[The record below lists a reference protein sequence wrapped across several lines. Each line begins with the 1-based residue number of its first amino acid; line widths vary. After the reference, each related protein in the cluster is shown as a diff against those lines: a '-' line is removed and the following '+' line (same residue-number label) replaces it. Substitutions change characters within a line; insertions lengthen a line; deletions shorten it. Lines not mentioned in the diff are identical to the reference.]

1 MLLSFSVSNF
11 LSFKDE
17 VQITFE
23 ASNEKDKP
31 DNYNRISKQTILKSL
46 AVYGPNA
53 SGKSNILIAIKFAVG
68 FILNCTS
75 SKATSKIKVTPFL
88 LNTATENSPTR
99 FEFEFLLKKKIY
111 RYRFVVSSEAVINES
126 LDILNTEDDTYDNLF
141 IRKNSHITLN
151 SQFGDDELVD
161 KTRKNVLYLS
171 VLAQWNS
178 KIAMDIVGWFDN
190 FSFARGNGPQPFRVS
205 PEFTDLLST
214 HLIDAIKA
222 ADFGI
227 ESIKNEESVDREED
241 FPEGFPHELKNLLL
255 SGEIKRVPEIKTY
268 HSKYD
273 ENNKPVGTVEFTLD
287 KEESDGTAK
296 FISLLPDLLPVLAKG
311 GVFVVDELENN
322 LHTLLTRFIIEIF
335 HNKEINSKGAQL
347 LLTTHDASL
356 LSSNLFRLDQLW
368 VVSKDKYGVSDLYS
382 LSDFDDVDK
391 IKMNELS
398 NYYLNG
404 KFGGIPLLQK
414 NKFLK
419 IN

>member
-17 VQITFE
+17 VQIMFE
-23 ASNEKDKP
+23 ASDEKGKS
-31 DNYNRISKQTILKSL
+31 DNYKRISKQSILKSL
-46 AVYGPNA
+46 AIYGPNA
-53 SGKSNILIAIKFAVG
+53 SGKSNILIAIKFAVN

-75 SKATSKIKVTPFL
+75 SKATSKIKVMPFL
-88 LNTATENSPTR
+88 LNTATENNPAY
-99 FEFEFLLKKKIY
+99 FEFEFLVKKKIY

-141 IRKNSHITLN
+141 SRKNSHIKLN

-178 KIAMDIVGWFDN
+178 KIAMDLVSWFDN
-190 FSFARGNGPQPFRVS
+190 FYFARGNGSQPFMV
-205 PEFTDLLST
+205 PPKFTDLLST
-214 HLIDAIKA
+214 QLIDAIKA

-241 FPEGFPHELKNLLL
+241 FPEGFPQEIKKLLL
-255 SGEIKRVPEIKTY
+255 SGEIKRVPKIKTY

-273 ENNKPVGTVEFTLD
+273 ENNKQVGTVEFTLD

-296 FISLLPDLLPVLAKG
+296 FISLLPKLLPVLANG
-311 GVFVVDELENN
+311 GVFIVDELENN
-322 LHTLLTRFIIEIF
+322 LHPLLTRYIIEIF
-335 HNKEINSKGAQL
+335 HNKDINSRGAQL
-347 LLTTHDASL
+347 LLTTHDTSL

-382 LSDFDDVDK
+382 LSDFEEVEN
-391 IKMNELS
+391 IKMDELS
-398 NYYLNG
+398 HYYLNG

-414 NKFLK
+414 NKFPK